1 MGGIWL
7 IKLITEF
14 IRLLKRLALVAD
26 FFEEVTMVYSA
37 GGAFVWRKYFD
48 ATLN

>member
-14 IRLLKRLALVAD
+14 IRLLKRLTLVAD
-26 FFEEVTMVYSA
+26 FFEEVTMVCSA
-37 GGAFVWRKYFD
+37 RGAFVWRKYFD